1 MRDQDITDREEYW
14 GVSVEMDDVTKTF
27 SAPQCREF
35 YVYAHRDN
43 KGAIFYIGKGTGRRA
58 WSEDRHLVWHRYV
71 KERLNG
77 SYSVEILENGLTE
90 DEAETRE
97 GELIAKFG
105 PRLVNWQNSGRGFDY
120 AALEQ
125 YHALRGANL
134 LFIASTRP
142 LEDSDLNT
150 AIDRY
155 RQALKNLRAY
165 EGLMVE
171 TGIVAELSC
180 DLKIGDL
187 NILDRLTLCLVRSGR
202 SVEARAEVEQYFNDF
217 PAARNMSKA
226 RRILK
231 RVQMPTA
238 DSDSNTKCRKGDHLA
253 VKQKR
258 QSWQGGSEVR
268 EIVAIPKDPVERN
281 LQGSALEREG
291 DVENAIEFYQANV
304 RDGFEGNF
312 PYDRLA
318 VIFRKRGDFASEI
331 IVLKRAIEIFSGLRD
346 SPRLDIAPKLARFTA
361 RLLAAERLAKSES
374 DRKSAKY

>member
-1 MRDQDITDREEYW
+1 
-14 GVSVEMDDVTKTF
+14 MDGIKKTKGPE
-27 SAPQCREF
+27 SREF
-35 YVYAHRDN
+35 YVYAHRDAE
-43 KGAIFYIGKGTGRRA
+43 GAIFYIGKGTGRRA
-58 WSEDRHLVWHRYV
+58 WSQERHSVWHRYV

-77 SYSVEILENGLTE
+77 SYSVEILKKELTE
-90 DEAETRE
+90 TEAEARE
-97 GELIAKFG
+97 GALIVQFG
-105 PRLVNWQNSGRGFDY
+105 RQLVNWQNSGRGFDY

-134 LFIASTRP
+134 VFIASTRS

-150 AIDRY
+150 AVDRY
-155 RQALKNLRAY
+155 RQALINLREY
-165 EGLMVE
+165 EDLVVE
-171 TGIVAELSC
+171 TGIVAELSR

-202 SVEARAEVEQYFNDF
+202 SVEARAEVERYFDDF
-217 PAARNMSKA
+217 PSARITRKG

-231 RVQMPTA
+231 RVQIPTA

-253 VKQKR
+253 VKEKR
-258 QSWQGGSEVR
+258 QSWQGGNEVR

-318 VIFRKRGDFASEI
+318 VIFRKRGDFTSEI
-331 IVLKRAIEIFSGLRD
+331 IVLKRAIEVFSGLRD
-346 SPRLDIAPKLARFTA
+346 SPRLDIAPKLAHFTT
-361 RLLAAERLAKSES
+361 RLVAAERLAKSES
-374 DRKSAKY
+374 DKKSAKY